1 MERGAL
7 ELDIGRTQLTPGSSC
22 RTRRSCALYVPC
34 WMSQGDEEPRS
45 PAWLQET
52 ALSGGMAPRDGA
64 RRPGEAGVLQ
74 NRGGTEPPAPT
85 TPPGDVPTRAPPPRP
100 GGDASPRVA
109 WGRGLRTASLAG
121 SGKQIQR
128 LGSPALADGRPLRCP
143 RCTPVPVPA
152 AGCYSN

>member
-1 MERGAL
+1 MESSTL
-7 ELDIGRTQLTPGSSC
+7 ELDVGRTQPTPSSSC
-22 RTRRSCALYVPC
+22 WNRRNSAPYIPC
-34 WMSQGDEEPRS
+34 GMPQRDKEPQS

-52 ALSGGMAPRDGA
+52 APSRGTAPRDRA
-64 RRPGEAGVLQ
+64 TWPGEARELQ

-85 TPPGDVPTRAPPPRP
+85 TPRGNVPTRGLPPRP
-100 GGDASPRVA
+100 GADTSPRVA
-109 WGRGLRTASLAG
+109 RGRGLRSTSLAS